1 MIEQWEI
8 TDREAWLA
16 RRQQDIGASEIGALL
31 GVSDYETPYS
41 LWTRKS
47 GLIERDQDRTVIT
60 EEKITLS
67 PLGRGLALEPLAIDL
82 ARQLKPKWTIKRG
95 TTYFRDPDARLGA
108 TPDAF
113 ANDPDRGFGL
123 IQFKSI
129 EPSVFRQK
137 WINADGEIEAPLE
150 YVVQVNQEAMLTGAA
165 WAVIGVMTISFTVD
179 LLLIEVP
186 VHAGVQERIRAEVP
200 EFWRRVEERDAPPAN
215 YARDGETICGMLRES
230 DPGTVIDLSGHNRI
244 RELGARQTELA
255 AMIKS
260 AQDERS
266 AIRAEILEAIGT
278 AETAMVDERIFA
290 TAKTIRKKEFLMK
303 ATTYRDLR
311 IKEIRA

>member
-41 LWTRKS
+41 LWARKS
-47 GLIERDQDRTVIT
+47 GLIPREQDHPVIT
-60 EEKITLS
+60 EDKITLS

-82 ARQLKPKWTIKRG
+82 ARQLKPRWTIKRG
-95 TTYFRDPDARLGA
+95 VTYFRDPAARLGA
-108 TPDAF
+108 TPDAI

-123 IQFKSI
+123 IQFKSV
-129 EPSVFRQK
+129 EPFIFRQK

-186 VHAGVQERIRAEVP
+186 IHAGIMERIRAEAP
-200 EFWRRVEERDAPPAN
+200 EFWRRVEQRDPPPAD
-215 YARDGETICGMLRES
+215 YARDGETIARMLRES
-230 DPGTVIDLSGHNRI
+230 DPGSVIDLSGHNRI
-244 RELGARQTELA
+244 RELGARQADLA
-255 AMIKS
+255 ALIKS
-260 AQDERS
+260 AQDER
-266 AIRAEILEAIGT
+266 AAVRAEILDAIGP
-278 AETAMVDERIFA
+278 AETAMVDGRVFA
-290 TAKTIRKKEFLMK
+290 TAKTIRKKECLMK
-303 ATTYRDLR
+303 ATTYRNLL
-311 IKEIRA
+311 IKESRP